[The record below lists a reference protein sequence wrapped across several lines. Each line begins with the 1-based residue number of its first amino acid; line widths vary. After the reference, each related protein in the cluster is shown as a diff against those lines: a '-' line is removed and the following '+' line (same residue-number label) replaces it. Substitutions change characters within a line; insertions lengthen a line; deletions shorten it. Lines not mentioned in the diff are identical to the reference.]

1 MNPFILLS
9 YIVVITIFPLISDQ
23 IDNNYIQLKKTTRN
37 QKVVTKK
44 YKESTN
50 FVIIVLFFLSL
61 KTLIIIR
68 KHWNKNIII

>member
-9 YIVVITIFPLISDQ
+9 YVIVITIFPLISDQ

-37 QKVVTKK
+37 QK
-44 YKESTN
+44 SIRN
-50 FVIIVLFFLSL
+50 RQILLLLSSSFSL